1 MKIRAADWKAEKHVP
16 AIDVRREGDLF
27 VARVSVGKEIPHPNT
42 PEHHIAWIE
51 LYYMRG
57 DVPVLLGRAEFS
69 AHDEAGAV
77 SEPVAEFRF
86 RVDQPGRLV
95 ALAYCNIHGLWEGE
109 ADLEV

>member
-1 MKIRAADWKAEKHVP
+1 MKIRTADWKVEKHVP
-16 AIDVRREGDLF
+16 AIDVRREGDWI

-51 LYYMRG
+51 LYLVRG
-57 DVPVLLGRAEFS
+57 DVPVLVGRAEFS
-69 AHDEAGAV
+69 AHGEAGVA

-86 RVDQPGRLV
+86 RADQPGRLV

-109 ADLEV
+109 ASLEV